1 MTSNARIDL
10 DFVIQDDI
18 ESYPDSLIEFSRTND
33 IKLPGL
39 DTGNGKALA
48 AMTHHPNLYWITD
61 DCNNFCKKFN
71 IKSTNPLQ
79 FFNKKAQIGLKSCE
93 TRGRNYVLYPY
104 QLSKKKAMRAG
115 FVWNGTE
122 EQKNIEIENI
132 KAHIQGNYC
141 DVPNKDWQLGHKNP
155 DSGDNSSSNLVLQP
169 PIQAKYRDNYVF
181 LNTLTKMP
189 TPKKFEKLY
198 NAGKSPYTKE
208 QLIQFRDI
216 FNSLPLD

>member
-1 MTSNARIDL
+1 
-10 DFVIQDDI
+10 
-18 ESYPDSLIEFSRTND
+18 
-33 IKLPGL
+33 
-39 DTGNGKALA
+39 
-48 AMTHHPNLYWITD
+48 
-61 DCNNFCKKFN
+61 
-71 IKSTNPLQ
+71 
-79 FFNKKAQIGLKSCE
+79 
-93 TRGRNYVLYPY
+93 
-104 QLSKKKAMRAG
+104 MRAG

-189 TPKKFEKLY
+189 TPKKFEKL
-198 NAGKSPYTKE
+198 
-208 QLIQFRDI
+208 
-216 FNSLPLD
+216 